1 MNMSDPKKRADR
13 WKAKYNLKRVIRP
26 WARSAPH
33 ETLTDLRED
42 MAARYEAAMNQVYAM
57 EMKVKEVINASGVS
71 TSQDVPYL
79 LV

>member
-1 MNMSDPKKRADR
+1 
-13 WKAKYNLKRVIRP
+13 
-26 WARSAPH
+26 
-33 ETLTDLRED
+33 

-71 TSQDVPYL
+71 TSQYVPYL